1 MTRLTKKEISDLY
14 FEWIYGIV
22 CREGYLSGAS
32 HKKLLHCLH
41 NIKFHPEISMDVNRA
56 KDGIHLRHRFAS
68 EHSVDKFFLS
78 EDEPCSV
85 LEMMAALAFR
95 MEEDIMDDPNEGDRT
110 WEWFTAMIFSLGL
123 YDMNDSCFDGVLV
136 EKTIQAFLNRKYSR
150 DGKGGLFFIEDS
162 RDDMRKL
169 DIWKQACRYMNYILN
184 GEEE

>member
-41 NIKFHPEISMDVNRA
+41 NIKFHPEISMDINRA

-68 EHSVDKFFLS
+68 EHSVDEFFLS

-123 YDMNDSCFDGVLV
+123 YDMNDSCFDEVLV
-136 EKTIQAFLNRKYSR
+136 EKTIQTFLNRKYSR